1 MNPQKSEKVSRA
13 VGAAFYPRRSRFREE
28 KSVLFFLFSKKMFS
42 FGRFVFVFLCFCV
55 FVFAFVFVF
64 VFVFFVFLCFLGV
77 PTARLKGPT
86 QRARKKARRVGW
98 RGP

>member
-1 MNPQKSEKVSRA
+1 M

-42 FGRFVFVFLCFCV
+42 FGRFVFVFV
-55 FVFAFVFVF
+55 FVFVFMFVFVF
-64 VFVFFVFLCFLGV
+64 VFVFLFLCFLGV

-86 QRARKKARRVGW
+86 QRARKMRAVWGA
-98 RGP
+98 GP

>member
-1 MNPQKSEKVSRA
+1 
-13 VGAAFYPRRSRFREE
+13 
-28 KSVLFFLFSKKMFS
+28 MFS

-64 VFVFFVFLCFLGV
+64 VFVFFVFLGFLGV

-86 QRARKKARRVGW
+86 QRARKNACRMGA
-98 RGP
+98 GP